1 MRTHGIWQVFLCQL
15 VHIIVILLSLRSFS
29 SEITFKITDIQI
41 VIFKNK
47 IKQNSLL
54 GLGVEFRPE
63 WLLLFAVPPNAVQDQ
78 AGADS
83 MAPTSLEGSIQTK
96 PYKAAVC
103 PENRG
108 QGTTLGPGV
117 RAGFLGNVRPR
128 PRAEGKSKRIKSRCN
143 KKKKKKADLATYK
156 PRAKALSSLFRRRRP
171 CVVIRAGCSLS
182 RGDPVVSFLLF
193 AV

>member
-1 MRTHGIWQVFLCQL
+1 MRTHGIWQVFLA
-15 VHIIVILLSLRSFS
+15 HIIVILPSLRSFS
-29 SEITFKITDIQI
+29 GEITFKITDIWV

-63 WLLLFAVPPNAVQDQ
+63 WLLLFAVPPHAVQDQ

-103 PENRG
+103 PEKR
-108 QGTTLGPGV
+108 LGYH
-117 RAGFLGNVRPR
+117 ARPR
-128 PRAEGKSKRIKSRCN
+128 SEGWF
-143 KKKKKKADLATYK
+143 
-156 PRAKALSSLFRRRRP
+156 PW
-171 CVVIRAGCSLS
+171 
-182 RGDPVVSFLLF
+182 
-193 AV
+193 